1 MTVGGALFRALPIED
16 RMPAKGPVRTVP
28 ACLTALLLGLAEV
41 AALTCAL
48 VQPAGAQVLDE
59 RFPFLEDRVRRN
71 RQWQQQ
77 QQQQQWPSSPSQS
90 APDQQQQQRQVQQY
104 DPTRPPPAAPRRP
117 DAPAPSVK
125 VVVFG
130 DSLADW
136 LAYGLEVAFAEAPE
150 IGILRKNRADTGLIR
165 IETRYESYDWP
176 QQAKEMLT
184 AEKPDYV
191 VMMIGLTDR
200 RGIREVKL
208 APRNPSQKGPT
219 AAQKGTPQPAQAA
232 QQQQAAPAAPEKP
245 APDAEAPQDT
255 AQNDPPAAPD
265 PAFPG
270 GVVHEFRTEKWGEL
284 YGKRIDEMIAALKS
298 RGVPVFWVGL
308 PSIRGTRPT
317 SEMVYLNDLYRAR
330 AEKAG
335 ITYVD
340 IWDGFVDEG
349 GNFNQFGA
357 DFEGQTRRLRTADG
371 VHFTQPGA
379 RKLAHYVEREI
390 RRVMQTRATPMTAI
404 PAEPEPEPEVKN
416 PRQAAK
422 PIASPVMSLTAPPQ
436 GNETLLGG
444 GPSPSGAADSLVT
457 RVLVRGEPVEAPPG
471 RADDF
476 AWPRR
481 DVVTATGILPPDPVL
496 PPTPPPAPAV
506 ASPGVVPGL
515 APRPL
520 GVAPN
525 AQRPPQQA
533 QRERAPENSWWGS
546 WGRPQQPDPRQQQQQ
561 RYNNRWDN
569 NQPSFFG
576 GWFGR

>member
-1 MTVGGALFRALPIED
+1 
-16 RMPAKGPVRTVP
+16 MPAKGPVRPVS
-28 ACLTALLLGLAEV
+28 ARLTALLLGLAEV
-41 AALTCAL
+41 AVLACAL
-48 VQPAGAQVLDE
+48 AQPAAAQILDE

-77 QQQQQWPSSPSQS
+77 QQQQSPFGS
-90 APDQQQQQRQVQQY
+90 PDPQAQPRQAQQY
-104 DPTRPPPAAPRRP
+104 DPTRPPPQTPRRP
-117 DAPAPSVK
+117 DLPPPTAK
-125 VVVFG
+125 VMVFG
-130 DSLADW
+130 DGLAEW
-136 LAYGLEVAFAEAPE
+136 LAYGLEVAFAETPE
-150 IGILRKNRADTGLIR
+150 IAILRKNRADTGLIR
-165 IETRYESYDWP
+165 VDTRYESYDWP

-191 VMMIGLTDR
+191 VMMVGLTDR
-200 RGIREVKL
+200 RGIREIKL
-208 APRNPSQKGPT
+208 APRTPAQKGPA
-219 AAQKGTPQPAQAA
+219 AAQKTIP
-232 QQQQAAPAAPEKP
+232 APAPQQTPPATAEKP
-245 APDAEAPQDT
+245 VPDAEAPRQDT
-255 AQNDPPAAPD
+255 AQSDEPAGVPD

-270 GVVHEFRTEKWGEL
+270 GIVHEFRTEKWGEL
-284 YGKRIDEMIAALKS
+284 YSKRVDETIAMLKG

-308 PSIRGTRPT
+308 PSLRGTRAT
-317 SEMVYLNDLYRAR
+317 TEMVYLNDLYRAR

-340 IWDGFVDEG
+340 IWDGFVDDG

-404 PAEPEPEPEVKN
+404 PAEPEPEPEVKS

-436 GNETLLGG
+436 GGEALLGG
-444 GPSPSGAADSLVT
+444 GPSPSGATDSVVT
-457 RVLVRGEPVEAPPG
+457 RVLIRGEPVEAPAG

-481 DVVTATGILPPDPVL
+481 DVATATGVLPPDPVL
-496 PPTPPPAPAV
+496 PPPTPTPAV
-506 ASPGVVPGL
+506 ALPGAL
-515 APRPL
+515 PRPL
-520 GVAPN
+520 GAVPS

-533 QRERAPENSWWGS
+533 QRPQDNSWFGS
-546 WGRPQQPDPRQQQQQ
+546 WGRPQQPDPRQQTQQ
-561 RYNNRWDN
+561 RYNRWDN
-569 NQPSFFG
+569 SPSFFG

>member
-1 MTVGGALFRALPIED
+1 MTDGGALLKASPIED
-16 RMPAKGPVRTVP
+16 RMPATGPVRPVS
-28 ACLTALLLGLAEV
+28 ARLTALLLGLAEV
-41 AALTCAL
+41 AVLAVALAH
-48 VQPAGAQVLDE
+48 PAASQVLDE

-71 RQWQQQ
+71 RSW
-77 QQQQQWPSSPSQS
+77 QQQQWPGSPDPQQQ
-90 APDQQQQQRQVQQY
+90 QQQQQRQVQQW
-104 DPTRPPPAAPRRP
+104 DPTRPPPATPRRA
-117 DAPAPSVK
+117 DAPAPSAK
-125 VVVFG
+125 VMVFG
-130 DSLADW
+130 DSLAEW
-136 LAYGLEVAFAEAPE
+136 LAYGLEVAFVETPE

-165 IETRYESYDWP
+165 IETRFESYDWP
-176 QQAKEMLT
+176 QQAKEMLA

-200 RGIREVKL
+200 RGIRELKL
-208 APRNPSQKGPT
+208 VPRNP
-219 AAQKGTPQPAQAA
+219 AQKGTAATQKATPQPAPA
-232 QQQQAAPAAPEKP
+232 QQPQAAPAAPDKS
-245 APDAEAPQDT
+245 APDAEAPNT
-255 AQNDPPAAPD
+255 AQNDDQPAAPD

-284 YGKRIDEMIAALKS
+284 YGKRIDETIAALKS

-436 GNETLLGG
+436 GGETLLGG
-444 GPSPSGAADSLVT
+444 APLPSGAADSVVT
-457 RVLVRGEPVEAPPG
+457 RVLVRGEPVDAPAG

-481 DVVTATGILPPDPVL
+481 DVATATGALPPDPVL
-496 PPTPPPAPAV
+496 PPPTPAAAPAT
-506 ASPGVVPGL
+506 AAPAAPATL
-515 APRPL
+515 PRP
-520 GVAPN
+520 VVRA
-525 AQRPPQQA
+525 PQQA
-533 QRERAPENSWWGS
+533 QRERGNDSWWQP
-546 WGRPQQPDPRQQQQQ
+546 WGQQRPEPQQQQ
-561 RYNNRWDN
+561 RYNRWDN
-569 NQPSFFG
+569 TPSFFG